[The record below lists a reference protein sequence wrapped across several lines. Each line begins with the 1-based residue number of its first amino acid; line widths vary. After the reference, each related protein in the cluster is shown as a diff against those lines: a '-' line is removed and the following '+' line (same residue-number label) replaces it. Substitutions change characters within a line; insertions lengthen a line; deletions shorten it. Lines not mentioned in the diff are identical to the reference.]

1 LKAKN
6 PPIARGI
13 QSADK
18 VCTLNQTER
27 NAGRFGDFFLV
38 GIVAYGRGKNSP
50 KADVAGILPA
60 FSMSDDFIKK

>member
-1 LKAKN
+1 MNKYEAAK
-6 PPIARGI
+6 PP

-18 VCTLNQTER
+18 VCTLDQTER

-60 FSMSDDFIKK
+60 LFCVI

>member
-1 LKAKN
+1 VSL
-6 PPIARGI
+6 

-18 VCTLNQTER
+18 VCTLDQTER

-50 KADVAGILPA
+50 KADVVGILPA